1 MILFPNAFIPPGL
14 SVTSVVE
21 ARAQSFI
28 HQAAASV
35 ATQTQEKFSGIFP
48 IEFRPELYYVI
59 YLFFILPLLCGCLLF
74 FVLFFFFSNFSWA
87 CYLLIFISISLPI
100 LYTFYFTCLSKCLCS
115 QIKMYY
121 LLFFVMCTL
130 PTFPLLTTNQ

>member
-1 MILFPNAFIPPGL
+1 MILFPNDFMPPGL

-21 ARAQSFI
+21 ARAQSII

-35 ATQTQEKFSGIFP
+35 VTQTQEKFSGIFP

-59 YLFFILPLLCGCLLF
+59 YLFFNIALTLWLSFILCS
-74 FVLFFFFSNFSWA
+74 FFFFSNFSWA

-121 LLFFVMCTL
+121 LLFFAMCTL

>member
-14 SVTSVVE
+14 SVTAVVE
-21 ARAQSFI
+21 ARAQGII

-59 YLFFILPLLCGCLLF
+59 YLFFNIALALWLSFILCS
-74 FVLFFFFSNFSWA
+74 FFSF
-87 CYLLIFISISLPI
+87 LIFHGHAIS
-100 LYTFYFTCLSKCLCS
+100 
-115 QIKMYY
+115 
-121 LLFFVMCTL
+121 
-130 PTFPLLTTNQ
+130 

>member
-21 ARAQSFI
+21 ARAQSII

-59 YLFFILPLLCGCLLF
+59 YLFFNIALALWLSFILFSFFSFLIFHGHAISWFLYLSLYLFYILFILHVYPSVFAHKLKCIIYYFLLCAPYQHF
-74 FVLFFFFSNFSWA
+74 
-87 CYLLIFISISLPI
+87 
-100 LYTFYFTCLSKCLCS
+100 LS
-115 QIKMYY
+115 
-121 LLFFVMCTL
+121 
-130 PTFPLLTTNQ
+130 